1 VVDRYSTKFEDSV
14 SKRVTEI
21 TVVVAP
27 DARREI
33 GQLVDDVEAMVQRC
47 VRRFIWTRDQV
58 GAVKGDTVEFLID
71 RDKILEL
78 FADLRRIDMNELQKE
93 P

>member
-1 VVDRYSTKFEDSV
+1 VDRYSTKFEDSV
-14 SKRVTEI
+14 SKRLTEI

-33 GQLVDDVEAMVQRC
+33 EQLVDDVEAMVQRC
-47 VRRFIWTRDQV
+47 VWRFIWTRDQV
-58 GAVKGDTVEFLID
+58 GAVKGDAVEFLLD

-78 FADLRRIDMNELQKE
+78 FADLRRIDMDELQRGS
-93 P
+93 

>member
-1 VVDRYSTKFEDSV
+1 VDRYSTKFEDSV
-14 SKRVTEI
+14 SKRLTEI

-33 GQLVDDVEAMVQRC
+33 EQLVDD
-47 VRRFIWTRDQV
+47 
-58 GAVKGDTVEFLID
+58 EFLLD

-78 FADLRRIDMNELQKE
+78 FADLRRIDLDEIEKGA
-93 P
+93 

>member
-47 VRRFIWTRDQV
+47 VWRFIWTRDQV